1 MNEKEF
7 RKFLKKVM
15 RRKANQC
22 KDWLSFDLEKDTI
35 RFYSK
40 IRGNEWNMSISE
52 FVNLN
57 Q

>member
-7 RKFLKKVM
+7 RKFLRKVM

-22 KDWLSFDLEKDTI
+22 KDWISFNLDDNNI

-40 IRGNEWNMSISE
+40 IRGNEWNMPISE